1 MGGWSQMGAE
11 NSEATKVGEEG
22 IMITQSVEL
31 KESNMS
37 VTNLNAEV
45 EGPSW
50 DKRARDMQND
60 YRDRWRRKGSSEEDL
75 VGF

>member
-1 MGGWSQMGAE
+1 MGAE